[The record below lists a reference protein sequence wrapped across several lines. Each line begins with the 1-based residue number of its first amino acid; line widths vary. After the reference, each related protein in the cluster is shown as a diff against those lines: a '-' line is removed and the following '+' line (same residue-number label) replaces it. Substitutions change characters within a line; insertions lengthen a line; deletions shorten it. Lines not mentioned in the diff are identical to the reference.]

1 MSSSARADV
10 APLMATAVGQT
21 FWWAVALLGAAL
33 IASLLLPK
41 HKPSLA
47 TESEPVPVPA

>member
-1 MSSSARADV
+1 MSSSARAHV
-10 APLMATAVGQT
+10 APLMATAFGQT